1 MGRVKGE
8 GSIYYIEK
16 RKKWAAQITN
26 TVAGKQVR
34 KTVYGDTKKEVSEKL
49 LELRVQMKDI
59 GLIREQGINII
70 DIMKE
75 IRDKKLNSNIIKEGQ
90 YTRITKTIEK
100 IERSFLKDLNI
111 KNITS
116 DDIQEFLNINKNY
129 SNSYIKKMYEQL
141 NQAFNFAVKNKY
153 IINNPMTD
161 VIKPKSTK
169 EDKEV
174 RALTIEEQQILSNYL
189 LNSTIEQENYKNI
202 FLIQMYMGLRI
213 GEVLA
218 LNVNDFDLEKQML
231 NVNKTLTLNID
242 DELVI
247 GDTAKTYAGK
257 RTIPIPDFLIGTIKE
272 QLKIAEDNKDNLLF
286 LYDDHFI
293 SHSTINGKLKRI
305 LKNMDIDN
313 SQISTHSLRH
323 TFATRCIEAGMS
335 AVVLQRLIGHT
346 DISITLNT
354 YTSVFNK
361 FKENELNKVL
371 EYYQTNSIAIMPTTN
386 NIEEM
391 EVNIEDDM
399 EM

>member
-59 GLIREQGINII
+59 GLIREKGINII

-100 IERSFLKDLNI
+100 IEKSFLKDLNI

-116 DDIQEFLNINKNY
+116 DDIQEFLNTNKNY

-141 NQAFNFAVKNKY
+141 NQAFNFAIKNKY
-153 IINNPMTD
+153 IINNPMDD
-161 VIKPKSTK
+161 VIKPRSTK

-218 LNVNDFDLEKQML
+218 LNVNNFDLEKQML

-247 GDTAKTYAGK
+247 GDTAKTYASK

-313 SQISTHSLRH
+313 SEISTHSLRH

-361 FKENELNKVL
+361 FKENKLNKVL
-371 EYYQTNSIAIMPTTN
+371 EHYQTNSIAIIPTN
-386 NIEEM
+386 NIKEM

>member
-59 GLIREQGINII
+59 GLIREKGINII

-100 IERSFLKDLNI
+100 IEKSFLKDLNI

-116 DDIQEFLNINKNY
+116 DDIQEFLNTNKNY

-141 NQAFNFAVKNKY
+141 NQAFNFAIKNKY
-153 IINNPMTD
+153 IINNPMDD
-161 VIKPKSTK
+161 VIKPRSTK

-218 LNVNDFDLEKQML
+218 LNVNNFDLEKQML

-247 GDTAKTYAGK
+247 GDTAKTYASK

-313 SQISTHSLRH
+313 SEISTHSLRH

-371 EYYQTNSIAIMPTTN
+371 EYYQTNSIAIIPTN
-386 NIEEM
+386 NIKEM